1 MKMIRHYMLVA
12 FRNLNRYRAFST
24 INIVGLSLGLTCC
37 LFIFLWVSDERSIDN
52 FNHNGD
58 RLYALYQTFTKGD
71 NVDGS
76 YTTPISG
83 GPQGH
88 AFIAFDDAPKAV
100 PEVEDLA
107 YYATGYELPWGHPET
122 FKVGDKMY
130 KLEGSRASKDFL
142 LLMNYPVITGDPA
155 KALGDL
161 SSIVITR
168 KMADLFFDSPQEAM
182 GKSIRYENRYDF
194 TVTAVIEN
202 PTPQSSLQFDFLINF
217 QSQITSRIDWASPN
231 VLTIMLLKKGANP
244 SAIEEKLSRF
254 IQPFL
259 DSENATKLT
268 VGLWPYH
275 SRYLYSNFANGIP
288 SGGRIEYI
296 RIFMGV
302 AIFILIVACINFMNL
317 ATARSVK
324 RAKEVGVRKVIG
336 SSRTNLI
343 GQFLGES
350 VLLAVLAMI
359 LALVTVQVLL
369 PAFNMFTG
377 KHITSPLTDL
387 RYWWMLGGLAL
398 FTGLVAGSY
407 PALFLS
413 SLKPAR
419 VLKGVLRFSPGA
431 AWFRRGLSGFQFS
444 LSVLLLI
451 ATIVVSRQVS
461 FVQNAHLGYDRDNL
475 LYFQLEG
482 ALTNE
487 EGYLTFKNEATGLPG
502 VALVDR
508 SSEAPHAMNFIVDN
522 NDGFKNTVNGDDAI
536 NWEGKQKGQSV
547 AFRPTSV
554 GFDFVKLMK
563 LEIADGRDFS
573 RDYATDSA
581 DAFLVNQEAVKEM
594 AMKDPVGKWVSAW
607 AKKGH
612 IVGILKD
619 YHTNSL
625 RERIRPLII
634 DVKEYENFGV
644 VLVKTEPGKT
654 KEALAS
660 LEKAYHD
667 VNPNYPF
674 VYKFV
679 DDDYNQMYKS
689 EQLVGHLS
697 DAFAV
702 LALSIS
708 CLGLLGLVMFSAEQR
723 TKEIGIR
730 KVLGATVSSIV
741 GLISRDFL
749 AIVVVSFVIAAPV
762 AFYLMR
768 TWLQS
773 FAYRIPL
780 SWWIF
785 GVAGLTALALALVT
799 ISFQAIQSAL
809 MNPVKSL
816 RSE

>member
-1 MKMIRHYMLVA
+1 MKMMSHYLLVA
-12 FRNLNRYRAFST
+12 FRNLMRYKAFST
-24 INIVGLSLGLTCC
+24 INVVGLSLGLTCC
-37 LFIFLWVSDERSIDN
+37 LFIFLWVTDERSIDN
-52 FNHNGD
+52 FQPNGD
-58 RLYALYQTFTKGD
+58 RLYAMYQTFTTND

-76 YTTPISG
+76 YTTPISRKPDG
-83 GPQGH
+83 RGY
-88 AFIAFDDAPKAV
+88 IAFADVQQAV
-100 PEVEDLA
+100 PEVEHIA
-107 YYATGYELPWGHPET
+107 FYATGYELPWGHPET

-142 LLMNYPVITGDPA
+142 VMMNYPVIAGNPET
-155 KALGDL
+155 ALSDL
-161 SSIVITR
+161 SSIVLTR
-168 KMADLFFDSPQEAM
+168 KMANLFFGSPQEAI
-182 GKSIRYENRYDF
+182 GKSIRYENQIDF
-194 TVTAVIEN
+194 VVTAVIEN
-202 PTPQSSLQFDFLINF
+202 PTPQSSLRFDFLINF
-217 QSQITSRIDWASPN
+217 ESHLTRLQWASPN
-231 VLTIMLLKKGANP
+231 VLTVVLLRKGADPYAVEARMN
-244 SAIEEKLSRF
+244 RF
-254 IQPFL
+254 LQPFI
-259 DSENATKLT
+259 DPGNATKVS

-275 SRYLYSNFANGIP
+275 DRYLYSNFSNGIP

-296 RIFMGV
+296 RIFTGV

-336 SSRTNLI
+336 STRASLV

-350 VLLAVLAMI
+350 ILLAVIAMT
-359 LALVTVQVLL
+359 LSLLSVQVLL
-369 PAFNMFTG
+369 PAFNLFTG
-377 KHITSPLTDL
+377 KQIASPLSNTN
-387 RYWWMLGGLAL
+387 YWMLFGGLAL

-407 PALFLS
+407 PAFFLS
-413 SLKPAR
+413 SLRPAR
-419 VLKGVLRFSPGA
+419 VLKGLIHFTPGA

-444 LSVLLLI
+444 LSILLLI

-461 FVQNAHLGYDRDNL
+461 YVQNVHLGYDRDNL

-482 ALTNE
+482 TLTKE
-487 EGYLTFKNEATGLPG
+487 PGYQAFKNEVTGMPG

-508 SSEAPHAMNFIVDN
+508 SSEAPHAMNFIVDD
-522 NDGFKNTVNGDDAI
+522 NDGFKETVNGDDAI

-547 AFRPTSV
+547 GFRPTSV
-554 GFDFVKLMK
+554 GYDFVKLMK
-563 LEIADGRDFS
+563 LQIAEGRDFS

-581 DAFLVNQEAVKEM
+581 DAFLVNQEAIKEM
-594 AMKDPVGKWVSAW
+594 GMKDPIGKWVSAW

-625 RERIRPLII
+625 RERIRPLIV
-634 DVKEYENFGV
+634 DVKEYEYFGV
-644 VLVKTEPGKT
+644 VLVRTEPGKT
-654 KEALAS
+654 KEAIAS

-667 VNPNYPF
+667 INPNYPF
-674 VYKFV
+674 DYKFV

-689 EQLVGHLS
+689 EQLIGHLS
-697 DAFAV
+697 DAFAI

-749 AIVVVSFVIAAPV
+749 AIVVVAFLIATPV
-762 AFYLMR
+762 AFYLMS
-768 TWLQS
+768 TWLQT

-785 GVAGLTALALALVT
+785 AIAGLTALIVALAT

-816 RSE
+816 KSE